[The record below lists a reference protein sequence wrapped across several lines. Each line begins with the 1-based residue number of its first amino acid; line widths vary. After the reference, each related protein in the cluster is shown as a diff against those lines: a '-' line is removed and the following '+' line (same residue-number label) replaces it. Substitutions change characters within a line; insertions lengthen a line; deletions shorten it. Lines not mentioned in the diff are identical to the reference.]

1 MASPITATV
10 SGTRLL
16 LHVVPRASRTA
27 VVGEH
32 DGRLKLAVAAPPV
45 DGEAND
51 TIVRFLAKQLGV
63 GRDAVTLT
71 AGQTGKK
78 KTVEIDGL
86 DPDTVA
92 VALGL
97 SPSPADPAVDPTRNK
112 SKRAGDKT

>member
-1 MASPITATV
+1 MPALTPTA

-27 VVGEH
+27 LVGEH

-51 TIVRFLAKQLGV
+51 TIVRFFAKQLGV
-63 GRDAVTLT
+63 SRDQVTLT

-78 KTVEIDGL
+78 KTLEIAGL
-86 DPDTVA
+86 APAEVA
-92 VALGL
+92 AILGL
-97 SPSPADPAVDPTRNK
+97 SSP
-112 SKRAGDKT
+112 